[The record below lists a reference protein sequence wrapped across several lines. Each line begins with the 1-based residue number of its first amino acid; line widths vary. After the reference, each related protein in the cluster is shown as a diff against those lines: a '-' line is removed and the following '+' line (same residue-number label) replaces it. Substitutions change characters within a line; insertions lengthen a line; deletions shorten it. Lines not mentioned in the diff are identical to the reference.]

1 MFGFHSEILPK
12 LITSLELQLSHLI
25 EVSCGLVD
33 NIGYQS
39 LPLQKLRERQ
49 IDTIRISHRLM
60 AESSDI
66 ESAWNLLKGL
76 VELSKSLC
84 LSCIAPCVEEAAIA
98 QQLLDLDCIFLQ
110 GNIIAPPRHP
120 LQSREC

>member
-1 MFGFHSEILPK
+1 MFGLDSEILPK
-12 LITSLELQLSHLI
+12 LNTSLELQPSHLV
-25 EVSCGLVD
+25 ELGCGLVE

-39 LPLQKLRERQ
+39 LPLQKLCKRQ

-76 VELSKSLC
+76 VELSKSLD

-98 QQLLDLDCIFLQ
+98 HQLLDLECIFLQ
-110 GNIIAPPRHP
+110 GDIIVPPRHP